1 MLTTTMTNT
10 LQTARILILIKTAA
24 YLLAIAILGFEG
36 GLTGAMLMVPVLLGT
51 MVVAIALWL
60 PPLGRPGGR
69 RFFPL
74 LFGAAIVEQNLE
86 FVYLQVLRPFQ
97 TMLERTPF
105 ANTIFNT
112 RRDEAFFLVLV
123 VTVLAAWEYG
133 KRGAVVSTA
142 FAGAMHLAIS
152 LAAVA
157 VGWVA
162 HMDLVF
168 VPFQIGILF
177 VVTYIVGLLVEQQRA
192 QQRELERAHS
202 QLQQFAATTEQLAI
216 SRERNRVARD
226 LHDTL
231 AHTLT
236 GLVVQLQAARS
247 LLPRSSDQAQSAI
260 QRAEQTA
267 RDGLNETRLAIRDLR
282 SSPVAA
288 LGLVG
293 ALKQEINTFEQE
305 SAAAIQFDVSA
316 NFPPLNA
323 AQEETLFRV
332 AQEALRNV
340 ERHAQAQHVR
350 VELQCDGNAVVLSIV
365 DDGIGFDPEGLSSNH
380 FGLIGIRER
389 VSLIGGEVR
398 VTSAPNQ
405 GTKINFQ
412 LPTSNFQLPK

>member
-1 MLTTTMTNT
+1 MSN
-10 LQTARILILIKTAA
+10 ILRTSRFLVLLKTAA
-24 YLLAIAILGFEG
+24 YLLAIVVLGFEG
-36 GLTGAMLMVPVLLGT
+36 GLTGAMLMVPVLIGT
-51 MVVAIALWL
+51 MIIACALWL
-60 PPLGRPGGR
+60 PPLARADGK

-74 LFGAAIVEQNLE
+74 ALGAAIVEQNLE

-105 ANTIFNT
+105 ANTIFDT

-123 VTVLAAWEYG
+123 ITVLAAWEYG
-133 KRGAVVSTA
+133 KQGAVASTA
-142 FAGAMHLAIS
+142 FAGAMHLLIS
-152 LAAVA
+152 LGAVA

-177 VVTYIVGLLVEQQRA
+177 LVTYIVGTLVEQQRA
-192 QQRELERAHS
+192 QQRELERAHA

-236 GLVVQLQAARS
+236 GLIVQLQAALS
-247 LLPRSSDQAQSAI
+247 LLPGATDEAQSAI
-260 QRAEQTA
+260 HRAEQTA

-282 SSPVAA
+282 STPVAS

-293 ALKQEINTFEQE
+293 ALKQEVSTFEQE
-305 SAAAIQFDVSA
+305 SAAAVRLDVRE
-316 NFPPLNA
+316 NFPPLSA

-340 ERHAQAQHVR
+340 ERHAQARQVK
-350 VELQCDGNAVVLSIV
+350 VELRCAENVVTLSIV
-365 DDGIGFDPEGLSSNH
+365 DDGIGFDAESIPSNH
-380 FGLIGIRER
+380 FGLIGMRER
-389 VSLIGGEVR
+389 VNMMGGELQI
-398 VTSAPNQ
+398 TTAPDQ
-405 GTKINFQ
+405 GTKINCR
-412 LPTSNFQLPK
+412 LAIADLKSNF